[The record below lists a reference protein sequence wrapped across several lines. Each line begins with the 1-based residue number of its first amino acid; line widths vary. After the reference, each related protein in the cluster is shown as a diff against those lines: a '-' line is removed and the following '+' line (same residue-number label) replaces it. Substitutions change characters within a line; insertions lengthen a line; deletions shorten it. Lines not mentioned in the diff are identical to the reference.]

1 MTDAKS
7 STARERA
14 ETGDGE
20 TAATPRGGLRPPG
33 DATGSLGEGLAG
45 AAEIVRRSARRSGE
59 EAREARRNAQSG
71 RNARPP
77 RGFGVAALLGAADE
91 VRSRSFLGAWTLL
104 AAGERLGRSVVGPDI
119 RRGGP
124 VRGLLPDAFSART
137 LALGAAALDLYTGYA
152 ALRER
157 KRWFPDLVR
166 ESDYEQQHS
175 RGAGRAL
182 DAARALGATLIKA
195 GQFAS
200 SRRDLLPPAYVRSL
214 STLQDRVPPRPF
226 GVVRRAIE
234 EQTGAPLYRTF
245 FKIDPEPIAAAS
257 IAQVH
262 RARLSDGREV
272 AVKVRYPEV
281 AGLVEEDLASLES
294 IFDVVGRLEP
304 EVQLRPI
311 SDYLRWT
318 LPMELDLAREA
329 KAMRE
334 LRNALSD
341 REDVVVPEYVDGLT
355 SEGLLVMDYVEG
367 IRVNDRPALVEAG
380 IDPSEVATLL
390 NDVFA
395 DQLFG
400 RGILHADPHPGNL
413 LVQPGPGSGPRLVL
427 LDHGLT
433 LRLDEPFVDAL
444 GGVVTAL
451 GGGDLDAVATAL
463 RGAGLPVGEDT
474 DLEVLLQLVGV
485 MLGNS
490 DGEANEE
497 DAADLGA
504 LTGRIG
510 AAIRNLPPRLLL
522 VGRAIGLLDGVS
534 KQLDAEIDALEI
546 VARYAGSH
554 AKDERGAPDL
564 PS

>member
-1 MTDAKS
+1 M
-7 STARERA
+7 
-14 ETGDGE
+14 
-20 TAATPRGGLRPPG
+20 
-33 DATGSLGEGLAG
+33 
-45 AAEIVRRSARRSGE
+45 
-59 EAREARRNAQSG
+59 
-71 RNARPP
+71 
-77 RGFGVAALLGAADE
+77 
-91 VRSRSFLGAWTLL
+91 L

-157 KRWFPDLVR
+157 KRWFPGLVR
-166 ESDYEQQHS
+166 GSDYELQHS

-200 SRRDLLPPAYVRSL
+200 SRPDLLPPAYVRSL

-367 IRVNDRPALVEAG
+367 IRVNDRPALVGAG

-490 DGEANEE
+490 DGEADEE

-546 VARYAGSH
+546 VARYASSYARDG
-554 AKDERGAPDL
+554 RGAPDL